1 MTTNKQ
7 TIAMSLKEKRLCQ
20 DLSVLVIWWTRCNT
34 TRDYGDEVFQVYCF
48 SQAVL
53 VVRFLKTKP
62 CLDCRCI
69 RLLKD
74 RYVHSSLIKYFIYVL
89 NLLRFNVNKLS
100 LEDEK
105 DDKSQEGINKAS
117 KGGLVYGDYLQVSL
131 KLSCLLPWSLL
142 RHDWCFSQQSA

>member
-1 MTTNKQ
+1 M
-7 TIAMSLKEKRLCQ
+7 
-20 DLSVLVIWWTRCNT
+20 
-34 TRDYGDEVFQVYCF
+34 YCF
-48 SQAVL
+48 SQPAL
-53 VVRFLKTKP
+53 VVQFLKPKP
-62 CLDCRCI
+62 HLDCRCV

-89 NLLRFNVNKLS
+89 NLLLRFNVNKLS

-131 KLSCLLPWSLL
+131 KLSCLPPWSILG
-142 RHDWCFSQQSA
+142 RD